1 MFLVDISTTP
11 NNYHLL
17 NFNSDATFKLSE
29 KTNLTVGFTVTNI
42 LNINYRENL
51 NRLRFFADDLGRNY
65 TLQLKLK
72 Y

>member
-1 MFLVDISTTP
+1 MSYTAVISL
-11 NNYHLL
+11 Y
-17 NFNSDATFKLSE
+17 FTFKLSE
-29 KTNLTVGFTVTNI
+29 KTNLTVGLTVTNI

-65 TLQLKLK
+65 TLQLKFK